1 MTTPTISA
9 PSIEE
14 VRRRILKDETIQ
26 LRVTKAE
33 KETIRVVASGLHL
46 STTEYLLKCHE
57 VVAAKLRD
65 GALVQ
70 VPVVTSVESHPSK

>member
-14 VRRRILKDETIQ
+14 VKRRILKEETIQ
-26 LRVTKAE
+26 LRVTKVE
-33 KETIRVVASGLHL
+33 KEKIRLVASGLHL

-57 VVAAKLRD
+57 VVSAKL
-65 GALVQ
+65 
-70 VPVVTSVESHPSK
+70 EEK